1 MTITSQ
7 IDSILKIYNR
17 ELASGKERSKHDKV
31 TPGRVEQGGQE
42 DSVTISE
49 EGKRRIMER
58 LKGEVLDYLLSG
70 K

>member
-7 IDSILKIYNR
+7 IDGILKIYNK
-17 ELASGKERSKHDKV
+17 ELASGKEQSKYGKV
-31 TPGRVEQGGQE
+31 TLGKAEQGGQE
-42 DSVTISE
+42 DSVTISD
-49 EGKRRIMER
+49 EGKRRIMDR

>member
-1 MTITSQ
+1 MTVTAQ
-7 IDSILKIYNR
+7 IDGILKIYNR
-17 ELASGKERSKHDKV
+17 ELASGREQSKQSKV
-31 TPGRVEQGGQE
+31 QVGSMEQDVQE

-49 EGKRRIMER
+49 EGKRRIMDQ